1 MKKFL
6 IAFAVAA
13 IAVTGAFAQ
22 DDSLNTAVGAVGA
35 VGQVAAD
42 NGVSGTLQ
50 GTWYDSKYDC
60 LWVLTVNSTA
70 SGLAELRDA
79 NGGLIYK
86 FTRNNVQNFKLGAS
100 DDGLT
105 VSFDC
110 AEKNRQYKFTKPLSV
125 DKDLKLHV
133 YNTYYKETHDATIT
147 YKDGSA
153 TKN

>member
-6 IAFAVAA
+6 VAFTVAA
-13 IAVTGAFAQ
+13 FVVMGAFAQ

-42 NGVSGTLQ
+42 NGASGTIQ

-60 LWVLTVNSTA
+60 LWVLNVDSTA
-70 SGLAELRDA
+70 KGLVELRDA

-86 FTRNNVQNFKLGAS
+86 FTRNNVQNFKLGAAS
-100 DDGLT
+100 DGVT

-110 AEKNRQYKFTKPLSV
+110 AEKNRQYKFTKPISGA
-125 DKDLKLHV
+125 KDLKLHV
-133 YNTYYKETHDATIT
+133 YNTEYNETHDATIT
-147 YKDGSA
+147 FRSASA
-153 TKN
+153 TQN

>member
-1 MKKFL
+1 MKRFL
-6 IAFAVAA
+6 IVFAVAA

-22 DDSLNTAVGAVGA
+22 DDSLNTAVDAVGA
-35 VGQVAAD
+35 VGQIAAD

-60 LWVLTVNSTA
+60 LWVLTVDSTA

-86 FTRNNVQNFKLGAS
+86 FTRNNVQNFKLSAS
-100 DDGLT
+100 GGLT

-110 AEKNRQYKFTKPLSV
+110 AEKNRQYQFTKPLSG